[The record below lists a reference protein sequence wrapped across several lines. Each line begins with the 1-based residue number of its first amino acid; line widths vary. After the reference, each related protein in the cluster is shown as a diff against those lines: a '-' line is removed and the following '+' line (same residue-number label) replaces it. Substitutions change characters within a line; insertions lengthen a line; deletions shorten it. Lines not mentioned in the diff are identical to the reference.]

1 MEGSSSIDVAAP
13 VGVTAA
19 VVVVVVGKRPKG
31 CTRNTLSDGGS
42 KGGGGEGW
50 QQRQPRSSCSAL
62 EATAL
67 SRMFERLLALKLLA
81 PSVVV
86 ERRSGEEE
94 MVCVV
99 PRPVCHSDAAFVAL
113 AAAAEAAAAA
123 SIASASTSAI
133 PPSSSSSA
141 SAAGCGCCGGGG
153 GGGDGGCSVAVE
165 GGPAAAA
172 PTSSPLHHLLAATAA
187 LHRPAWLKCVRL
199 G

>member
-1 MEGSSSIDVAAP
+1 MAA
-13 VGVTAA
+13 AA
-19 VVVVVVGKRPKG
+19 AALVMP
-31 CTRNTLSDGGS
+31 
-42 KGGGGEGW
+42 
-50 QQRQPRSSCSAL
+50 AL

-67 SRMFERLLALKLLA
+67 SRRFERLLALKLLA

-133 PPSSSSSA
+133 PPSSSASA

-153 GGGDGGCSVAVE
+153 GGGGGGSVAVE
-165 GGPAAAA
+165 GAPAAAA
-172 PTSSPLHHLLAATAA
+172 PTSSPPSTTSSPPPPPSTDLPGSSECGWGDGEGDGGGGGGVSSA
-187 LHRPAWLKCVRL
+187 RPPLPNRL
-199 G
+199 IAIGGPLDGGNRQVSKGTGCGI